1 MILTEHAVGNAKVVE
16 VAGRIDSP
24 NSVRLHQQAGA
35 AIGTSAVLVLDLAKV
50 EYITS
55 AGFRVLL
62 LLGREADKAG
72 SRLVLC
78 GIQGKVRQLFDLG
91 GFLDVF
97 PIVQTREEGIAGAR

>member
-1 MILTEHAVGNAKVVE
+1 VILTEHVVGNAKVVE

-24 NSVRLHQQAGA
+24 NAPRFHERVGA
-35 AIGTSAVLVLDLAKV
+35 AIGSSAVLVIDFAKV
-50 EYITS
+50 EYVTS

-62 LLGREADKAG
+62 LLGRQADQAG

-78 GIQGKVRQLFDLG
+78 GINGKVRQLFDLG

-97 PIVQTREEGIAGAR
+97 PIVQTREEGIAAVK